1 VRAFGDYQN
10 FSWWSDHPRDWRPND
25 RWPVWFG
32 GRVLDGLVEGIDDH
46 IAEVEGRAVALG
58 CVPWFDSSAVASH
71 LVLGTT
77 ESTVA
82 RSDAQT
88 ALLTDLRPD

>member
-1 VRAFGDYQN
+1 VRAFGEYQN
-10 FSWWSDHPRDWRPND
+10 FSWWSDHPRGWGPNGW
-25 RWPVWFG
+25 WPVWFG
-32 GRVLDGLVEGIDDH
+32 GRVLDGLVEVIDDH
-46 IAEVEGRAVALG
+46 IAEVEGRAALG

-82 RSDAQT
+82 RSGAQT
-88 ALLTDLRPD
+88 ALLTDPRPD